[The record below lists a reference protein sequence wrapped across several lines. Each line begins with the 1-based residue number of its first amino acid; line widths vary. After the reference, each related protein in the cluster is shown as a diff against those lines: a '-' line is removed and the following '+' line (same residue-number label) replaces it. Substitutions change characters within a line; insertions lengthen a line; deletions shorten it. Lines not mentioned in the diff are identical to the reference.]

1 MKDIYMK
8 LLLEMMVQSR
18 RSDRELA
25 KALHV
30 SQPTVTRARRWLEQ
44 NDYIG
49 EYTLIPNFAKIRLE
63 LVAVT
68 LIRSRVGSAGEKH
81 EETKKSIKAFL
92 EKNPNAILGLRGEG
106 LGCDGM
112 MVSLHKDFAEF
123 TRFMRELK
131 REATGAEVA
140 GSFLASLTD
149 VDQYRHLT
157 FKHLKDYINWEE
169 KE

>member
-1 MKDIYMK
+1 MKDVYMK

-30 SQPTVTRARRWLEQ
+30 SQPTVTRTRRWLEQ
-44 NDYIG
+44 NDYIE

-63 LVAVT
+63 LAAIT
-68 LIRSRVGSAGEKH
+68 LIRLRAGSPGEKY
-81 EETKKSIKAFL
+81 EETKKSIKTFS
-92 EKNPNAILGLRGEG
+92 EKNPNVILGLRGEG

-112 MVSLHKDFAEF
+112 VVSLHKDFAEF
-123 TRFMRELK
+123 TRFMREFK
-131 REATGAEVA
+131 RDVTGTEIA

-149 VDQYRHLT
+149 VDQYRYLT
-157 FKHLKDYINWEE
+157 FKHLKDYINLQEQE
-169 KE
+169 